1 MIELFKEA
9 VLLINLPNI
18 GLEKGDVGVVVEI
31 YGNYE
36 GYEVEFMTKEGRT
49 VAVETLLAGQV
60 RAIGT
65 KDLWHVRELSDSVL

>member
-9 VLLINLPNI
+9 VLLIDLPEN

-31 YGNYE
+31 YDNHK

-49 VAVETLLAGQV
+49 IAVETLMAEQV
-60 RAIGT
+60 RAIGK
-65 KDLWHVRELSDSVL
+65 KDIWHVRELSEAVL

>member
-9 VLLINLPNI
+9 VLVVDLPDK

-31 YGNYE
+31 YGDHN

-49 VAVETLLAGQV
+49 IAVETLNPDQV
-60 RAIGT
+60 RAID
-65 KDLWHVRELSDSVL
+65 KQDIWHVRELVEA

>member
-9 VLLINLPNI
+9 VLVVDLPDK

-31 YGNYE
+31 YGDHN

-49 VAVETLLAGQV
+49 IAVETLNPDQV
-60 RAIGT
+60 RAIG
-65 KDLWHVRELSDSVL
+65 KQDIWHVRELVEA